1 DRHAVPAPA
10 IEHPRTRLQLRQIEI
25 ENPPPRPLDFE
36 LQPFQMLAR
45 QRSRL
50 IKPVVIRPL
59 GEIDDAVID
68 GITAR
73 AVRTAA
79 NDVESNPA
87 VRTDHVFGEGTSTL
101 IGGARL
107 SPVARSFVHGPG
119 R

>member
-1 DRHAVPAPA
+1 MLPLPPLPLAQLREIVPPRIEPALVQQIDRHAVPAPA

-73 AVRTAA
+73 AVRT
-79 NDVESNPA
+79 
-87 VRTDHVFGEGTSTL
+87 
-101 IGGARL
+101 
-107 SPVARSFVHGPG
+107 
-119 R
+119 